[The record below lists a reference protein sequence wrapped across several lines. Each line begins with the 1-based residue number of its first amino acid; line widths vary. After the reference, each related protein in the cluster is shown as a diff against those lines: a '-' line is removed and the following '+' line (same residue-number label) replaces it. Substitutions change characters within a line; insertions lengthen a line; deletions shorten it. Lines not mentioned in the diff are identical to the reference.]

1 MIVLNQYPVSAVAQM
16 HAQNGA
22 IVASY
27 KCGKVPHYY
36 TEPVALTR
44 ERYAIHTTINAIEN
58 HVKHCTD
65 CWVRLAETYGV
76 HLVLRPKENENEN
89 DKE

>member
-16 HAQNGA
+16 HSQNGA

-27 KCGKVPHYY
+27 KCGEAPHYS
-36 TEPVALTR
+36 EVVVATG
-44 ERYAIHTTINAIEN
+44 ERHAIHTTIDAIEK

-65 CWVRLAETYGV
+65 CWVRIAERYGV
-76 HLVLRPKENENEN
+76 HQVQRPN
-89 DKE
+89 DNDEE